1 MTFLPIGPEINGI
14 LVLKILCACV
24 SNNAFKSE
32 FSFSG
37 AFSECGNSIEMHFRL
52 LSDNYIKINLG
63 FGSNNFI
70 EMSFSFVSGSLNQ
83 TYFNLKVITSLN

>member
-24 SNNAFKSE
+24 SNNSFKSV
-32 FSFSG
+32 
-37 AFSECGNSIEMHFRL
+37 FSECGNSIEMHFRL

-83 TYFNLKVITSLN
+83 TYFNLKVLTSLN